1 MSRSLLSI
9 TELGETGLRRMLD
22 TSDHMAEVNRRP
34 NPKVPALRGKT
45 VCNVFFED
53 STRTRLSFETAA
65 KRLSADTMNF
75 SVSQSSL
82 NKGESLRDTVETI
95 AAMGVDAFVIRHGS
109 SGAPWQIGEWTS
121 ISVINA
127 GDGWHA
133 HPTQALLDMYTVR
146 TALNRPISVDGGS
159 FDGLRVAM
167 VGDIKHSRV
176 ARSATE
182 AFKLLGADVT
192 WVSPKT
198 LLPPVHDES
207 VVANLDEVIEDVDVL
222 YLLRM
227 QNERMSEAL
236 VPHLREY
243 TARFGLTPE
252 RAARI
257 GRHVLVMH
265 PGPMNRG
272 VEMAVDPGELPGSV
286 INQQV
291 TNGIN
296 VRMAVSIRA
305 AREWLGELTHREY
318 GIMNILITNAR
329 LIDQTGERLA
339 SVRISDGIIIEIG
352 DQLAPDSDNSGAE
365 HLIDAAGLVIS
376 PGFVDLHVH
385 LREPGREEAETIET
399 GSRGAALGGFT
410 AVVAMPNT
418 DPYAGLGRSCGVR
431 PPAREARWPL

>member
-1 MSRSLLSI
+1 VSRSLLSI
-9 TELGETGLRRMLD
+9 AELGEIGLRRLLD
-22 TSDHMAEVNRRP
+22 ISDHMAEVNRRP

-75 SVSQSSL
+75 AVSQSSL

-95 AAMGVDAFVIRHGS
+95 AAMGMDAFVIRHGS
-109 SGAPWQIGEWTS
+109 SGAPWQLGEWTNA
-121 ISVINA
+121 SVINA

-146 TALNRPISVDGGS
+146 TTLNRPVSVDGGS
-159 FDGLRVAM
+159 FDGLRVAV

-176 ARSATE
+176 ARSTTE
-182 AFKLLGADVT
+182 AFKLLGAEVT

-198 LLPPVHDES
+198 LLPPAHDEH
-207 VVANLDEVIEDVDVL
+207 VVSNLDEVIDDIDIL

-252 RAARI
+252 RAARL
-257 GRHVLVMH
+257 GQHVLVMH

-296 VRMAVSIRA
+296 VRMAVLFDL
-305 AREWLGELTHREY
+305 LGSGSENSLT
-318 GIMNILITNAR
+318 G
-329 LIDQTGERLA
+329 
-339 SVRISDGIIIEIG
+339 
-352 DQLAPDSDNSGAE
+352 
-365 HLIDAAGLVIS
+365 
-376 PGFVDLHVH
+376 
-385 LREPGREEAETIET
+385 
-399 GSRGAALGGFT
+399 
-410 AVVAMPNT
+410 NT
-418 DPYAGLGRSCGVR
+418 ES
-431 PPAREARWPL
+431 